1 MEIKRKPLLCVVDA
15 SSFIFRAYY
24 AVRHLSN
31 KEGLPTNA
39 IFGFANMIVKVLED
53 LSPSH
58 IAIVY
63 DTKHPTFRKEKF
75 PEYKANRT
83 EMPDDLVPQMPY
95 IKKFVEAL
103 GLPRFEKKGFEADD
117 IIAALAEFSLDK
129 KHDVCIVSSDKD
141 LMQLVNSHIWM
152 FDTMKNKKIDEKG
165 VVAKMGV
172 RPDQIAD
179 YLGLVGD
186 SSDNIPGVKGIGP
199 KSATGLLEKFE
210 TIEGI
215 YENIETL
222 KKNKQREN
230 LENFKEQAFL
240 SRDLATVERN
250 VGIDFTWEELVCNPI
265 YGAKLGELL
274 EELEFQNL
282 GKRLQQWLGDDF
294 GGDALAASLAMAD
307 GAEGTEANSSPN
319 KTEVAYS
326 AITDMKALKAA
337 FKKLDKSKVIALD
350 TETTGLSH
358 NASLIGFSFCG
369 SNEEAFYVP
378 VAHTAFDAQIDPE
391 SALKELSGFL
401 KKRQVVGQNIKY
413 DVNILRRAGLELIAD
428 QIAFDTM
435 VASYVLDP
443 SSRHGLDAMASKY
456 FNHDTIKYEDVC
468 GKGKKQITFAEV
480 ELEPATNYAA
490 EDAWITWRLYE
501 KLHPEIEKEE
511 KLKKVYYEIEMP
523 LLTVLADMEYIG
535 IAIDKPLLKDMSKE
549 FEKVLKGLEK
559 KAYKIAGGE
568 FNMASPKQLQKILFE
583 DLGLPAIKKT
593 KTGFSTDSEVLHK
606 LSIQHELP
614 AIILEYREIAK
625 LKSTYVDVIPELA
638 NGSGRVHTSFN
649 QTVAATGRLSS
660 SDPNLQNIPIRTD
673 MGKRIREAFVARK
686 GTVLLGA
693 DYSQIELR
701 ILAALSGDAAL
712 QKAFKNGDDIHTLTA
727 SKVFEVSP
735 EEVTPELR
743 RQAKAVNFGLLYGK
757 TAFSLAEDLGITR
770 KEAAEIIENYFKQY
784 PTIKKFL
791 DGLAEQAREKGFA
804 ETLYGRRR
812 IIDGI
817 NAKNKMVRNMAER
830 MAVNTPIQGTAADL
844 IKVAMNNLNTALA
857 KKKLKSK
864 ILLQVHDELV
874 LEVPKDEVKTV
885 TDVVKD
891 SMEGV
896 GALKEFPKIDVP
908 LTVEI
913 GTGQNWLE
921 LK

>member
-24 AVRHLSN
+24 AVKHLSN

-63 DTKHPTFRKEKF
+63 DTKYPSFRKKKF

-83 EMPDDLVPQMPY
+83 EMPDDLIPQMPY
-95 IKKFVEAL
+95 IKNFVEAL
-103 GLPRFEKKGFEADD
+103 GLPHFEKKGFEADD

-129 KHDVCIVSSDKD
+129 KHDVCIISSDKD
-141 LMQLVNSHIWM
+141 LMQLVNNHIWM
-152 FDTMKNKKIDEKG
+152 LDTMKNKKIDEKG
-165 VVAKMGV
+165 VIAKMGV

-199 KSATGLLEKFE
+199 KSAVGLLEKFE
-210 TIEGI
+210 TIEGV
-215 YENIETL
+215 YENINML

-230 LENFKEQAFL
+230 LESFKDSAFL

-250 VGIDFTWEELVCNPI
+250 VGIEFAWGALECNPV
-265 YGAKLGELL
+265 YGTKLYALL
-274 EELEFQNL
+274 EKLEFQSL
-282 GKRLQQWLGDDF
+282 GKSLMQWTKNTSLPSGATLTT
-294 GGDALAASLAMAD
+294 DARTA
-307 GAEGTEANSSPN
+307 
-319 KTEVAYS
+319 KYV
-326 AITDMKALKAA
+326 AITDVKELKLA
-337 FKKLDKSKVIALD
+337 FRKLDKAKVVALD

-358 NASLIGFSFCG
+358 HASLIGFSLCG
-369 SNEEAFYVP
+369 GESEAYYVP
-378 VAHTAFDAQIDPE
+378 VAHTVFEEQINVAT
-391 SALKELSGFL
+391 ALKELSGFL

-413 DVNILRRAGLELIAD
+413 DLNILRRTGLELSSD

-456 FNHDTIKYEDVC
+456 FNHETIKYEDVC
-468 GKGKKQITFAEV
+468 GKGKEQITFAEV
-480 ELEPATNYAA
+480 ELELATNYAA
-490 EDAWITWRLYE
+490 EDAWVTWRLYK
-501 KLHPEIEKEE
+501 KLHPEIEKEA
-511 KLKKVYYEIEMP
+511 KLKKIYYEIEMP

-535 IAIDKPLLKDMSKE
+535 IAIDKPLLKGMSKE
-549 FEKVLKGLEK
+549 FERELNRLQRQAFKL
-559 KAYKIAGGE
+559 AGSE
-568 FNMASPKQLQKILFE
+568 FNLASPKQLQKILFE
-583 DLGLPAIKKT
+583 DLGLPAFKKT
-593 KTGFSTDSEVLHK
+593 KTGFSTNSEVLSK
-606 LSIQHELP
+606 LAIQHELP
-614 AIILEYREIAK
+614 AVILEYREISK
-625 LKSTYVDVIPELA
+625 LKSTYVDVIPELT
-638 NGSGRVHTSFN
+638 NGSDRVHTSFN

-660 SDPNLQNIPIRTD
+660 SDPNLQNIPIRTE
-673 MGKRIREAFVARK
+673 MGKKIREAFVAK
-686 GTVLLGA
+686 QGTILLGA

-701 ILAALSGDAAL
+701 ILAALSGDTAL
-712 QKAFKNGDDIHTLTA
+712 QTAFKNGDDIHTLTA
-727 SKVFEVSP
+727 SKIFEIS
-735 EEVTPELR
+735 EEDVTPELR

-770 KEAAEIIENYFKQY
+770 KEAAEIIENYFRQY

-791 DGLAEQAREKGFA
+791 GGLAEQARGKGFA

-817 NAKNKMVRNMAER
+817 NAKNKIVRNMAER
-830 MAVNTPIQGTAADL
+830 MAINTPIQGTAADL
-844 IKVAMNNLNTALA
+844 IKVAMNNLNSALVQ
-857 KKKLKSK
+857 KKLKSK
-864 ILLQVHDELV
+864 ILLQVHDELI
-874 LEVPKDEVKTV
+874 LEVPKNEIDMVMG
-885 TDVVKD
+885 VVKN

-896 GALKEFPKIDVP
+896 GALRSFPKIDVP